1 MPTLL
6 EIDNENDLA
15 SEVKDLRSKVIIQLD
30 ALQDRMDRLVV
41 LKDEPSNSTYK
52 TELEG
57 YIAQGKTAIQNL
69 ANRY

>member
-15 SEVKDLRSKVIIQLD
+15 SEVKDLRSKIIIQLD
-30 ALQDRMDRLVV
+30 ALQDRMDRVV
-41 LKDEPSNSTYK
+41 ELKDDPANSTYK